1 MLLTAHKD
9 DAVVTFLIFTFACLQ
24 VICEYDE
31 IVFDEIVFKSSLLSM
46 KSCSIIDFYPS
57 LDNVKLTFDDLLHN
71 LYLSISKCSSEL

>member
-31 IVFDEIVFKSSLLSM
+31 IVFKSSLLSM

-57 LDNVKLTFDDLLHN
+57 LDNVKFTFDDLLHN